1 MKAREIGSNILLEN
15 AGIDQ
20 ATERIERYLS
30 DLGLERREIARLRL
44 SAENILLAWQ
54 ARFGK
59 NASARLSCY
68 VRLGQPLI
76 RLVLENDPFNPLAQ
90 TDEMNEWGIN
100 LMSRLA
106 TQPIYSYSRGQ
117 NVVTFKVV
125 TKKRNPFL
133 LLLFALAAAVAA
145 GLLGNVLPPSF
156 KTGVAE
162 NWMTILCNTYL
173 NVLGFVGL
181 PLIFLSVALG
191 IVGVGDVN
199 TFGKIG
205 RRMVR
210 HNTLVLLVVATL
222 SAAIAYPFF
231 RFTLG
236 DNSLHIV
243 YTDILNMVLGW
254 LPTGLLQPFLNS
266 NAIQLIIM
274 GVIFGIGLLKLDPL
288 AKNLYHML
296 DDLNNLLLL
305 VSEWMTKLI
314 PAFVFITLVR
324 SFWMGT
330 ISEILPVWKPWAV
343 TIGLEFAML
352 LFMIVQVCVK
362 HRIRP
367 RILIKKLSAT
377 FLIALGTNSCTA
389 SIVENYACCA
399 EKLGLDS
406 KVFIFGIP
414 FSTSTFKPASAV
426 RMVVLAYFVASAY
439 RVSVSP
445 VWFFLTVLFACI
457 FSVAVPAIPGGI
469 LMFCPMLFSQLSL
482 PAEAVAPVLATDIF
496 FDAFCTAANQAAA
509 QLALIQEGGKMDMLN
524 AEILKKPVG

>member
-145 GLLGNVLPPSF
+145 GLLGSVLPPSF

-288 AKNLYHML
+288 AK
-296 DDLNNLLLL
+296 
-305 VSEWMTKLI
+305 T
-314 PAFVFITLVR
+314 
-324 SFWMGT
+324 
-330 ISEILPVWKPWAV
+330 
-343 TIGLEFAML
+343 
-352 LFMIVQVCVK
+352 
-362 HRIRP
+362 
-367 RILIKKLSAT
+367 
-377 FLIALGTNSCTA
+377 CTT
-389 SIVENYACCA
+389 CW
-399 EKLGLDS
+399 
-406 KVFIFGIP
+406 
-414 FSTSTFKPASAV
+414 TT
-426 RMVVLAYFVASAY
+426 
-439 RVSVSP
+439 
-445 VWFFLTVLFACI
+445 
-457 FSVAVPAIPGGI
+457 
-469 LMFCPMLFSQLSL
+469 
-482 PAEAVAPVLATDIF
+482 
-496 FDAFCTAANQAAA
+496 
-509 QLALIQEGGKMDMLN
+509 
-524 AEILKKPVG
+524 